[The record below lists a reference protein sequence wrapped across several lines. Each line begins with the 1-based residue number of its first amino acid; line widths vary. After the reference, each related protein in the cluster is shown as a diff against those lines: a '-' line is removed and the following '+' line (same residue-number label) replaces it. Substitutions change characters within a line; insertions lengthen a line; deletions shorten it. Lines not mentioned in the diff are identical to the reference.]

1 VDKKKKKERK
11 PDTYLTFC
19 FNAHTKLSM
28 PKLFIDASWTLFLD
42 RDGVI
47 NVHLVDDYVKTWEE
61 FAFMPNTQA
70 SIAQLRTI
78 FKYIFVV
85 TNQQGI
91 GKGLMS
97 EADLAH
103 IHQNMSADLALYN
116 PTSLPII
123 DKIYHCPSLKSSNDI
138 CRKPHIGMAL
148 QAQKEFPD
156 VDFQKSLMI
165 GDSISDM
172 EFGKNA
178 GMLTIFF
185 GKRPVSHEDTTKIDF
200 RCRNW
205 EEVLAL
211 LLPRSNFV

>member
-1 VDKKKKKERK
+1 M
-11 PDTYLTFC
+11 P
-19 FNAHTKLSM
+19 NLSIY
-28 PKLFIDASWTLFLD
+28 PSWTLFLD

-47 NVHLVDDYVKTWEE
+47 NVRLVDNYVKTWEE
-61 FAFMPNTQA
+61 FEFMPNAQL
-70 SIAQLRTI
+70 SIAQLRTV

-91 GKGLMS
+91 GKGLMN
-97 EADLAH
+97 EIELAN
-103 IHQNMSADLALYN
+103 IHQNMLAELAEHN
-116 PTSLPII
+116 PTSFPII
-123 DKIYHCPSLKSSNDI
+123 DKIYYCPSLKSNNDI
-138 CRKPHIGMAL
+138 CRKPDIGMAL

-178 GMLTIFF
+178 GMFTIFF
-185 GKRPVSHEDTTKIDF
+185 GESPVSQEDEGKIDF

-205 EEVLAL
+205 EEVIAL
-211 LLPRSNFV
+211 LMP

>member
-1 VDKKKKKERK
+1 M
-11 PDTYLTFC
+11 P
-19 FNAHTKLSM
+19 NLS
-28 PKLFIDASWTLFLD
+28 IDPSWTLFLD

-47 NVHLVDDYVKTWEE
+47 NIRLVDDYVKTWEE
-61 FAFMPNTQA
+61 FEFMPDAQA

-97 EADLAH
+97 EADLAN
-103 IHQNMSADLALYN
+103 IHQNMLAELAVHN

-123 DKIYHCPSLKSSNDI
+123 DKIYYCPSLKSSNDI
-138 CRKPHIGMAL
+138 CRKPNIGMAL
-148 QAQKEFPD
+148 QAQKEFPE

-178 GMLTIFF
+178 GMLTVFF
-185 GKRPVSHEDTTKIDF
+185 GESLVLQEDEEKVDF
-200 RCRNW
+200 RGRNW
-205 EEVLAL
+205 EEVIKL
-211 LLPRSNFV
+211 LLS